1 MENKSSDEIIVK
13 FDEVTKQY
21 GDLVVLDKLNLD
33 IKKNEMVSIIGPS
46 GSGKTTV
53 LRVLM
58 TLEKI
63 NGGVIHLDGETLT
76 HMNSNGKIIEADE
89 KYLRERRSKIG
100 MVFQQF
106 NLFPHMTALQ
116 NCVEAPVE
124 VLGMKKEEAEA
135 RALELLELVGL
146 TDKKDQHPS
155 RLSGGQQQRVAI
167 ARALAMRPKVMLLDE
182 ITSAL
187 DPEVVGEVLN
197 VIRSLNKEHS
207 LTMIMVTHQMGFA
220 REISDRVCFFNEG
233 KISLIFDPV
242 KLFTSSL
249 ILALSSFKKCTSRES
264 FINFSPKSEF
274 FSHILLSSS
283 IIQSFE
289 FISFKDLKNFF
300 NLSSFLTFL
309 SNCSFKTSYSLLINL
324 SFSESLIFSFFI
336 SKMVILSKSSPTD
349 TSTRILFIKSYTVIS
364 C

>member
-1 MENKSSDEIIVK
+1 MNDTNDILVK
-13 FDEVTKQY
+13 FSDVTKQY
-21 GDLVVLDKLNLD
+21 GDLVVLDKLNLE

-53 LRVLM
+53 LRALM

-63 NGGVIHLDGETLT
+63 DKGVIYLENESLT
-76 HMNSNGKIIEADE
+76 HMPDKEGKLVIANE

-116 NCVEAPVE
+116 NCIEAPVE
-124 VLGMKKEEAEA
+124 VLGMKKEEAEE
-135 RALELLELVGL
+135 RALDLLDLVGL
-146 TDKKDQHPS
+146 SDKKDEHPS

-197 VIRSLNKEHS
+197 VIRSLNKEHD

-233 KISLIFDPV
+233 RIFEQGPPEE
-242 KLFTSSL
+242 LFDNPQNDRT
-249 ILALSSFKKCTSRES
+249 K
-264 FINFSPKSEF
+264 
-274 FSHILLSSS
+274 
-283 IIQSFE
+283 Q
-289 FISFKDLKNFF
+289 
-300 NLSSFLTFL
+300 FLHAVL
-309 SNCSFKTSYSLLINL
+309 DAS
-324 SFSESLIFSFFI
+324 
-336 SKMVILSKSSPTD
+336 
-349 TSTRILFIKSYTVIS
+349 
-364 C
+364 

>member
-1 MENKSSDEIIVK
+1 MNEKQNSSDTLVK
-13 FDEVTKQY
+13 FSEVTKQY
-21 GDLVVLDKLNLD
+21 GELVVLDKLNLEV
-33 IKKNEMVSIIGPS
+33 KKNEMVSIIGPS

-63 NGGVIHLDGETLT
+63 NQGVIYLDGEPLT
-76 HMNSNGKIIEADE
+76 HMPQNGELVEASE

-116 NCVEAPVE
+116 NCTEAPIQ
-124 VLGMKKEEAEA
+124 VLGLKKEEAEE

-146 TDKKDQHPS
+146 TDKKDEHPT

-182 ITSAL
+182 ITSSL

-197 VIRSLNKEHS
+197 VIRSLNKEHN

-220 REISDRVCFFNEG
+220 REISDRVCFFYEG
-233 KISLIFDPV
+233 KIFEQGPPEQIFDNPQNERT
-242 KLFTSSL
+242 K
-249 ILALSSFKKCTSRES
+249 
-264 FINFSPKSEF
+264 
-274 FSHILLSSS
+274 
-283 IIQSFE
+283 Q
-289 FISFKDLKNFF
+289 
-300 NLSSFLTFL
+300 FLNAVL
-309 SNCSFKTSYSLLINL
+309 DAK
-324 SFSESLIFSFFI
+324 
-336 SKMVILSKSSPTD
+336 
-349 TSTRILFIKSYTVIS
+349 
-364 C
+364 